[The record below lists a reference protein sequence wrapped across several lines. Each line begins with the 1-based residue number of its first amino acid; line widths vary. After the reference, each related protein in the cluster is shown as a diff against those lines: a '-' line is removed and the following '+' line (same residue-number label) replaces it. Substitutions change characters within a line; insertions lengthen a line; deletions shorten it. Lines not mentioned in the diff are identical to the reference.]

1 MLRIISLRRLRLWI
15 SLFIAAIDSTIVT
28 TGLIKISN
36 DLNEL
41 DRAAWIVTVYL
52 LTFNAFILF
61 LAKVSD
67 IVGTKAILLVCN
79 FIFLAFSMACGAAQT
94 MTQL

>member
-1 MLRIISLRRLRLWI
+1 MSLTDFRIWV
-15 SLFIAAIDSTIVT
+15 SLFIAALDSTIVT
-28 TGLIKISN
+28 TGLITISN

-41 DRAAWIVTVYL
+41 SKSAWIVVVYL

-61 LAKVSD
+61 LSKLSD
-67 IVGTKAILLVCN
+67 IVGTKSILLFCN

-94 MTQL
+94 MNQL